1 MKQLVN
7 ILSKNK
13 VYGISSSNKLLCENY
28 IKGKLHKT
36 SIRNSKSHSS
46 DLLEIVY
53 SDACIMTKYSVSGN
67 SYFIIFTNDK
77 YQFVYTMVM

>member
-7 ILSKNK
+7 ILSKDK

-28 IKGKLHKT
+28 IKGMLHKT
-36 SIRNSKSHSS
+36 SIRNGKSHSS
-46 DLLEIVY
+46 DLLEIVH

-77 YQFVYTMVM
+77 YQFVYTMVI